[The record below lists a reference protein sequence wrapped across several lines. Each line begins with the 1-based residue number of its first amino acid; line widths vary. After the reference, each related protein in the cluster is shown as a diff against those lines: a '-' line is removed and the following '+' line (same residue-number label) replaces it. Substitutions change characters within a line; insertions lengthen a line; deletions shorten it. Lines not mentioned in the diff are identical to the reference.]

1 MVDICCILQLSARD
15 VSAQTSRKSAAKCD
29 KHCELQNSV
38 SHENLERTLRFRDI
52 PESMPASLSIHF
64 SYLRAHPWVACR
76 CSRVLVGCGRF
87 ICLAIQHMHSSS
99 DRRLSGRRCWLAHVC
114 FQRLGVWLADRLR
127 FHKYVGVVRLAASRS
142 SDRIVA
148 PRREVRSANPL
159 NLSI

>member
-76 CSRVLVGCGRF
+76 CSRVLVGCDRF

-114 FQRLGVWLADRLR
+114 FRTPWRL
-127 FHKYVGVVRLAASRS
+127 ASRS
-142 SDRIVA
+142 VKDSKSMSVLFVLL
-148 PRREVRSANPL
+148 RRG
-159 NLSI
+159 LSIAS